1 MSLFCAGGKRMSKNQ
16 ETMVR
21 HVGDGGKM
29 QVFVYQN
36 MCMYDHVCRCRCV
49 IIYIERDNTL

>member
-49 IIYIERDNTL
+49 IIYIER